1 MLCYVL
7 CHAGG
12 VLQGDDASGDF
23 DFDDDEDLEAA
34 AAAGYGPGA
43 GGSEEEDAV
52 AAGSDGE
59 QRQAFSYDEGGAPGS
74 SDAGDSSSM
83 EEGEDEE
90 DSEGLDDDRHR
101 WVKAGAVEGY
111 AQAWGVGWPAQTVNS
126 GVCGWPCWQQHC
138 LG

>member
-59 QRQAFSYDEGGAPGS
+59 QRQALGDDEGGAP
-74 SDAGDSSSM
+74 SDAGDSSST